1 MMQIQ
6 ECVRSLVPGRVRI
19 RHPAL
24 KGLTSEDEKL
34 LVQTAKSVEGI
45 LAVRVNPAVG
55 SLLIV
60 WDEDVLSQQELCEA
74 LEFLATAL
82 GLDVGKHF
90 VRNFVVGK
98 FYLPAEAEGSCILP
112 LLHYLVEADERAAA
126 DEQDI
131 GSIYAQHLLLGVF
144 SAALG
149 RHVGNGAFNNL

>member
-1 MMQIQ
+1 MQAYHD
-6 ECVRSLVPGRVRI
+6 G
-19 RHPAL
+19 HPAH
-24 KGLTSEDEKL
+24 KFGYQP
-34 LVQTAKSVEGI
+34 VF
-45 LAVRVNPAVG
+45 
-55 SLLIV
+55 
-60 WDEDVLSQQELCEA
+60 CEV
-74 LEFLATAL
+74 L

-112 LLHYLVEADERAAA
+112 LLHYLIEADERTAA

-131 GSIYAQHLLLGVF
+131 RRIYAQHLLLGVL